1 MVWCLNPECLSPENA
16 DGIERCL
23 SCDTPLALSSAYR
36 KLVPLLRGHYRIIAP
51 LGGGG
56 FGRTYLAEDVHK
68 FHEQCVVKQ
77 LAPQLQGSKALQKAT
92 ELFAQEAKRL
102 QELGKYPQIPTL
114 FAYFQEGKYLFLV
127 QELIAG
133 EDLSQELQSQGVWD
147 ESKIRDFLSDFLP
160 ILQTVHEYKVIH
172 RDIKPSN
179 LMRRR
184 SDGKLVLIDFGV
196 SKQIEALAI
205 GEAGTMIG
213 TRGYAP
219 IEQMDRGEAFPASD
233 LYSLGATCFYLLT
246 NISPQALWRQYGYG
260 WVENWQ
266 SHLPEA
272 VSPEFA
278 NILDKLLKQNYQ
290 QRYQS
295 ALAVLEDL
303 NYLPLTEIASANF
316 SFSSFNFLELLQR
329 SVIAGFASSLLA
341 IVIFSFVETVWIGAS
356 LWLLVLAGLIFT
368 QKRRLEDK
376 IYLFALAII
385 TNLFAIAIFLR
396 IREAAFF
403 QSGLN
408 QLFLTLLIMIVS
420 GLLAFLI
427 MTISRL
433 IYKLGRW
440 I

>member
-246 NISPQALWRQYGYG
+246 NISPQAL
-260 WVENWQ
+260 
-266 SHLPEA
+266 
-272 VSPEFA
+272 
-278 NILDKLLKQNYQ
+278 
-290 QRYQS
+290 
-295 ALAVLEDL
+295 
-303 NYLPLTEIASANF
+303 
-316 SFSSFNFLELLQR
+316 
-329 SVIAGFASSLLA
+329 
-341 IVIFSFVETVWIGAS
+341 
-356 LWLLVLAGLIFT
+356 
-368 QKRRLEDK
+368 
-376 IYLFALAII
+376 
-385 TNLFAIAIFLR
+385 
-396 IREAAFF
+396 
-403 QSGLN
+403 
-408 QLFLTLLIMIVS
+408 
-420 GLLAFLI
+420 
-427 MTISRL
+427 
-433 IYKLGRW
+433 
-440 I
+440 